1 MNISEIVFFIIKSII
16 LDSYLN
22 TIKKIKMQ
30 SFDLL
35 EILKYVIPSLITL
48 GGVYWIVKLFID
60 DENARRNQDINKK
73 LLFEQ
78 RKVSQPLRL
87 QAYERIIVF
96 LERIHPF
103 SLIQRVYQPNM
114 LVPEFQ
120 LELIKN
126 IRIEYEYNLS
136 QQMYINNDAWQMV
149 ATAKEE
155 TIKLI
160 NLFASQMPVE
170 TDGIELSK
178 AIFNYYMQTNKEVPV
193 QIAINFVKDDVKNL
207 F

>member
-1 MNISEIVFFIIKSII
+1 MDFS
-16 LDSYLN
+16 
-22 TIKKIKMQ
+22 
-30 SFDLL
+30 DLL
-35 EILKYVIPSLITL
+35 EMLKYVIPSIITL
-48 GGVYWIVKLFID
+48 GGVYIVIRTFVD
-60 DENARRNQDINKK
+60 DENQRRNQELNKT

-78 RKVSQPLRL
+78 RKVSLPLRL
-87 QAYERIIVF
+87 QAYERIIVL

-103 SLIQRVYQPNM
+103 SLMPRVYAPNM
-114 LVPEFQ
+114 LVGEFQ
-120 LELIKN
+120 LELIKS

-136 QQMYINNDAWQMV
+136 QQMYINDEAWQMV

-160 NLFASQMPVE
+160 NTFASQMPDDA
-170 TDGIELSK
+170 DGSELSK
-178 AIFNYYMQTNKEVPV
+178 AIFNYYMQTTQAVPV

>member
-1 MNISEIVFFIIKSII
+1 MEVI
-16 LDSYLN
+16 
-22 TIKKIKMQ
+22 
-30 SFDLL
+30 L
-35 EILKYVIPSLITL
+35 EILKFVIPSLITL
-48 GGVYWIVKLFID
+48 IGVYFIVKLFID
-60 DENARRNQDINKK
+60 DENKRRNQELNKT
-73 LLFEQ
+73 LLYEQ
-78 RKVSQPLRL
+78 RKISQPLRL

-114 LVPEFQ
+114 LVTEFQ
-120 LELIKN
+120 LELVKT

-160 NLFASQMPVE
+160 NLFASQLPDDA
-170 TDGIELSK
+170 DGVELSK

-193 QIAINFVKDDVKNL
+193 QIAINFVKDDVKSL

>member
-1 MNISEIVFFIIKSII
+1 MELS
-16 LDSYLN
+16 
-22 TIKKIKMQ
+22 
-30 SFDLL
+30 DLL
-35 EILKYVIPSLITL
+35 EMIKYVVPSIVSL
-48 GGVYWIVKLFID
+48 GGVYIIIRTFID
-60 DENARRNQDINKK
+60 DENERRKQELSKS

-78 RKVSQPLRL
+78 RKVSLPLRL

-103 SLIQRVYQPNM
+103 SLLTRIHQPNM
-114 LVPEFQ
+114 LVGEFQ
-120 LELIKN
+120 LELIKT

-149 ATAKEE
+149 ATSKEE
-155 TIKLI
+155 SIKLI
-160 NLFASQMPVE
+160 NLFASKMPDE
-170 TDGIELSK
+170 TDGVELSK
-178 AIFNYYMQTNKEVPV
+178 AIFNYYMQTEKEIPV

>member
-1 MNISEIVFFIIKSII
+1 MEVI
-16 LDSYLN
+16 
-22 TIKKIKMQ
+22 
-30 SFDLL
+30 L
-35 EILKYVIPSLITL
+35 EILKFVIPSLITL
-48 GGVYWIVKLFID
+48 LAVYFIVKLFID
-60 DENARRNQDINKK
+60 DENKRRNQELNKA

-78 RKVSQPLRL
+78 RKISQPLRL

-114 LVPEFQ
+114 LVTEFQ
-120 LELIKN
+120 LELVKT
-126 IRIEYEYNLS
+126 IRVEYEYNLS

-155 TIKLI
+155 TLKLV
-160 NLFASQMPVE
+160 NLFSSQIRDDA
-170 TDGIELSK
+170 DGVELSK

-193 QIAINFVKDDVKNL
+193 QIAINFVKDDVKTL